1 MGKEADVQAPDP
13 RLIDAQVESLAI
25 QNNAIQRMMA
35 NADALL
41 PLQREQMQFAL
52 DSNRQAYANAQDD
65 RAFMLSRRGALQGVQ
80 DRMIQDANAYSAE
93 DRAQQYLGQAQ
104 GDINQ
109 AFDNTR
115 QQAVRT
121 MSRMGVNPN
130 DGRMAAF
137 QNQNAASQALAMAT
151 ASNKVREAAR
161 QEGYQLTDRAN
172 NALAGYPA
180 MGMQA
185 LGAQAGYGTAG
196 MGLAN
201 AGLAGLNSGYGAV
214 AQGAG
219 AMGSN
224 ATSAYGAQAG
234 AYNQANA
241 SAGQEAGAAF
251 GAFGSIAAAVVI

>member
-1 MGKEADVQAPDP
+1 MGKESDVQAPDP
-13 RLIDAQVESLAI
+13 RLTEAQIQSLAV
-25 QNNAIQRMMA
+25 QNNALQRIVDNA
-35 NADALL
+35 NELQ
-41 PLQREQMQFAL
+41 PLQREQMQFAM
-52 DSNRQAYANAQDD
+52 DSNRQAYADAQED
-65 RAFMLSRRGALQGVQ
+65 RQFMLSRRGALRGIQ
-80 DRMIQDANAYSAE
+80 DRMVRDANAFSAE
-93 DRAQQYLGQAQ
+93 DRAQQYLGQTY

-115 QQAVRT
+115 QQAVRSMT
-121 MSRMGVNPN
+121 RMGVNPN

-137 QNQNAASQALAMAT
+137 QNQNSATQALAMAT
-151 ASNKVREAAR
+151 ASHKVREAAR

-185 LGAQAGYGTAG
+185 LGMQAGYGAAG

-201 AGLAGLNSGYGAV
+201 QGLAGLNSGYGQV
-214 AQGAG
+214 VGGAG

-234 AYNQANA
+234 AYNQSQAN
-241 SAGQEAGAAF
+241 SGQEAGAAI
-251 GAFGSIAAAVVI
+251 GAVGTIAAVVI